1 MPQKIQIWSK
11 YGPRI
16 VLGDPMEPEEVIEN
30 IVNATNQS
38 RGSVLAVLSELDVQ
52 ISAGLKAGRIVR
64 LPNGMRFEPVGKKD
78 GFINILVN
86 VSTQLTNIVN
96 ATFRGKWLNGENIG
110 KTESQMIEL
119 WNELHPE
126 DPFIQ

>member
-16 VLGDPMEPEEVIEN
+16 SLGDPMEPEEVIEN
-30 IVNATNQS
+30 IVTATNQS

-52 ISAGLKAGRIVR
+52 ITAGLKAGRIVR

-86 VSTQLTNIVN
+86 VSTHLTNIVN
-96 ATFRGKWLNGENIG
+96 ATFRGKWLNSENIG

>member
-52 ISAGLKAGRIVR
+52 ITAGLKAGRIVR

-96 ATFRGKWLNGENIG
+96 ATFRGKWLNSENIG